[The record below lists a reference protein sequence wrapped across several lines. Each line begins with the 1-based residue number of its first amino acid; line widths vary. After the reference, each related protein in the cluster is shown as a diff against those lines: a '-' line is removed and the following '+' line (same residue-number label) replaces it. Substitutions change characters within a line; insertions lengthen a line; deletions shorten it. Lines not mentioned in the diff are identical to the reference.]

1 MGSPRSGRVG
11 FGAQPRLSDKPVTC
25 RELTDFIADYL
36 SGETPPDSRREF
48 ERHLEIC
55 PNCVTYLRGYEET
68 VRLGR
73 LAFDDEEATVP
84 DTVPDELVEAVLSA
98 RSKSNA
104 E

>member
-1 MGSPRSGRVG
+1 M
-11 FGAQPRLSDKPVTC
+11 TC
-25 RELTDFIADYL
+25 RELTAFIADYL
-36 SGETPPDSRREF
+36 SGDAPAETRREF
-48 ERHLEIC
+48 ERHLESC

-84 DTVPDELVEAVLSA
+84 DSVPDELVEAVLSA

-104 E
+104 G